1 MKRNKILW
9 LKKCKKALVWVWNNF
24 PFPNQ
29 FGACGNNVVLLYPL
43 HIVSPQSVY
52 IEDNVKLTNGLSI
65 INAPT
70 EKVIIK
76 KYTEFAANCTIV
88 TNNHRSTVGV
98 PQFILGASHVNDK
111 SGDVVIEEDVW
122 LGAGATILA
131 GVRLGRGCIIGANSL
146 VTKDVPP
153 YAVVAGSP
161 AKIIKKKF
169 NNTQIINHEKTLYS
183 KDERLTPKQ
192 LEELDQ
198 VYFKGMTTFG
208 TDGIS
213 EDDRRIIEN
222 TKRKLRFVEPKI
234 L

>member
-153 YAVVAGSP
+153 
-161 AKIIKKKF
+161 
-169 NNTQIINHEKTLYS
+169 
-183 KDERLTPKQ
+183 
-192 LEELDQ
+192 
-198 VYFKGMTTFG
+198 
-208 TDGIS
+208 
-213 EDDRRIIEN
+213 
-222 TKRKLRFVEPKI
+222 
-234 L
+234 

>member
-1 MKRNKILW
+1 MREQRRITLSLAHCQSTICLYRGQRKAYKRTVHHQ
-9 LKKCKKALVWVWNNF
+9 CAH
-24 PFPNQ
+24 
-29 FGACGNNVVLLYPL
+29 GES
-43 HIVSPQSVY
+43 HH
-52 IEDNVKLTNGLSI
+52 
-65 INAPT
+65 
-70 EKVIIK
+70 K

-169 NNTQIINHEKTLYS
+169 NNTQIINHEKTLYA

>member
-1 MKRNKILW
+1 M
-9 LKKCKKALVWVWNNF
+9 
-24 PFPNQ
+24 
-29 FGACGNNVVLLYPL
+29 
-43 HIVSPQSVY
+43 
-52 IEDNVKLTNGLSI
+52 
-65 INAPT
+65 
-70 EKVIIK
+70 
-76 KYTEFAANCTIV
+76 
-88 TNNHRSTVGV
+88 
-98 PQFILGASHVNDK
+98 
-111 SGDVVIEEDVW
+111 
-122 LGAGATILA
+122 
-131 GVRLGRGCIIGANSL
+131 
-146 VTKDVPP
+146 
-153 YAVVAGSP
+153 VAGSP

-169 NNTQIINHEKTLYS
+169 NNTQIINHEKTLYA

>member
-70 EKVIIK
+70 EKVII
-76 KYTEFAANCTIV
+76 
-88 TNNHRSTVGV
+88 
-98 PQFILGASHVNDK
+98 NDK

-169 NNTQIINHEKTLYS
+169 NNTQIINHEKTLYA

>member
-1 MKRNKILW
+1 M
-9 LKKCKKALVWVWNNF
+9 V
-24 PFPNQ
+24 
-29 FGACGNNVVLLYPL
+29 
-43 HIVSPQSVY
+43 
-52 IEDNVKLTNGLSI
+52 
-65 INAPT
+65 
-70 EKVIIK
+70 
-76 KYTEFAANCTIV
+76 
-88 TNNHRSTVGV
+88 
-98 PQFILGASHVNDK
+98 
-111 SGDVVIEEDVW
+111 
-122 LGAGATILA
+122 

-169 NNTQIINHEKTLYS
+169 NNTKIINHEKTLYA